1 MTPNEYQEACLRTEP
16 INVKFSEIT
25 RIENGLMGLCGEA

>member
-16 INVKFSEIT
+16 TDAQISKTT
-25 RIENGLMGLCGEA
+25 RLENGLMGL